1 MTVTITASS
10 LPQLHAHG
18 IALVMSMALPQNRS
32 QHEGSEGH
40 QFNARGPERRRV
52 WDAGSGVP
60 SHRGSVC
67 SGSSQNFFYFWP
79 WNVVKFNF
87 FRHYKMLMHNS
98 VYFVSATAISLR

>member
-1 MTVTITASS
+1 V
-10 LPQLHAHG
+10 
-18 IALVMSMALPQNRS
+18 ALPQNRS

-67 SGSSQNFFYFWP
+67 SGSSQNFFIFDHEMLL
-79 WNVVKFNF
+79 NLTF
-87 FRHYKMLMHNS
+87 FVIIKMLMHNS